1 MSSHRSSPVLY
12 DQAVVAAQPAAA
24 STTASASTPG
34 QGTRDMNFKTTSNNS
49 QQAVSVNFT
58 MFFRCYIPPWP
69 FLTKN
74 TVNYRPSLRFV
85 NKNVGNQKT
94 KPTIVIS
101 TFETN
106 KKIVGLVF
114 SISKFLITNLLK
126 GNWVLEKIFTFVSLT
141 L

>member
-1 MSSHRSSPVLY
+1 MIKFLFLFFQTLDSVSSHRSSPVLY
-12 DQAVVAAQPAAA
+12 DQAVVAAQAAAA

-58 MFFRCYIPPWP
+58 TFFRCYIPPWP

-101 TFETN
+101 TFETK
-106 KKIVGLVF
+106 KKINHVHVSEIKIL
-114 SISKFLITNLLK
+114 LWNLR
-126 GNWVLEKIFTFVSLT
+126 
-141 L
+141 